1 MPDIELVHLYKIES
15 GSCEK
20 SDVGQTGPNNRLKEH
35 RRSYYMTSAVAEHA
49 LETNHDID
57 WSSAKVVDT
66 SKGSIFRSLH
76 KG

>member
-1 MPDIELVHLYKIES
+1 M
-15 GSCEK
+15 
-20 SDVGQTGPNNRLKEH
+20 GQTGPNNRLKEH